1 MNHLVLAG
9 GGHAHALLLR
19 HWAMKPKLKPHGLIT
34 LVTEHS
40 SVFYSGMVPGFVAG
54 YYQENEITIDLRAL
68 ADQAKVCFVQAKVVG
83 IDINNSLLRVFE
95 RPPIGFDFLS
105 LNLGSVT
112 KQVED
117 YLAVGLIPVKP
128 LKPALQYIAA
138 NDDVSA
144 EHHSDPFS
152 VVGSGF
158 AGIEISLALRTRW
171 PKRTIILQAGPGGL
185 TLQQRKVLSK
195 ASIQI
200 NELQLNQPPATGLL
214 CTGSCAPTLLVE
226 SGFLCDEKGRIK
238 TLQTLQTLGHANIFA
253 CGDCAVVE
261 SNPRPASGVW
271 AVRSAPILIDNLQ
284 RAMQNQQLRRWRP
297 QRFALQL
304 LGLID
309 SEGNPSA
316 ICFWG
321 PIRLGP
327 YRWLWSVKSNID
339 AQFMKRFSS
348 AESMGISDDS
358 SMACRGC
365 AAKLAAAP
373 LAAALHSAGLKST
386 PEDAAELDSNWLQS
400 VDGFPALVSDPWL
413 NGRLTALHASSD
425 LWACGIEV
433 TSAQAIVT
441 LPETSAAI
449 QEQLLSQVL
458 EGIQSAIKPQGGRLI
473 GGHTMETRDS
483 TIEPISLGVQINL
496 CVNGRVNDEIRPW
509 SKGGFQVGDVL
520 LLSRPLGTGVL
531 FAAASV
537 GASKPSWT
545 DQVLETMQSAQTG
558 LVKVLRRQVSHDHD
572 LIRCCTDITG
582 FGLLGHLG
590 EMLDSSQ
597 PNIQVILDSEA
608 IPSYEGCLELFK
620 KGFASSLAP
629 ANRKAWNRLKG
640 YDNNKEQIKF
650 STKPS
655 DELLELLVDPQTCGP
670 LLIACQADLAESLV
684 LQTPLMRIGEV
695 VASD

>member
-19 HWAMKPKLKPHGLIT
+19 YWAMNPKLKPPGLIT
-34 LVTEHS
+34 LVTEDS

-54 YYQENEITIDLRAL
+54 YYQENEIAINLRAL
-68 ADQAKVCFVQAKVVG
+68 ADQAKVSFVKAKVVA
-83 IDINNSLLRVFE
+83 IDIDNSLLRIFG
-95 RPPIGFDFLS
+95 RPPVEFDFLS
-105 LNLGSVT
+105 LNLGSVI
-112 KQVED
+112 KQVEN
-117 YLAVGLIPVKP
+117 YLASGLIPVKP
-128 LKPALQYIAA
+128 LQPALQYISA

-144 EHHSDPFS
+144 EHHSEPFL

-158 AGIEISLALRTRW
+158 SGIEISLALRTRW
-171 PKRTIILQAGPGGL
+171 PKRTIILEARPGAL
-185 TLQQRKVLSK
+185 TLRQRKVLSK

-200 NELQLNQPPATGLL
+200 NELKVDQPPSVGLL
-214 CTGSCAPTLLVE
+214 CTGSCAPPLLVE
-226 SGFLCDEKGRIK
+226 SGFLCDEKGRVK
-238 TLQTLQTLGHANIFA
+238 TMSTLQTLGHTNIFA

-261 SNPRPASGVW
+261 SDPRPASGVW

-297 QRFALQL
+297 QAYALQL
-304 LGLID
+304 LGSID

-327 YRWLWSVKSNID
+327 YRWLWSVKSIID
-339 AQFMKRFSS
+339 SQFMKRFSL
-348 AESMGISDDS
+348 AESMETSDNS
-358 SMACRGC
+358 SMVCRGC
-365 AAKLAAAP
+365 AAKLAADP
-373 LAAALHSAGLKST
+373 LAAALQSAGLKST
-386 PEDAAELDSNWLQS
+386 PEDASELDSNWLQS

-425 LWACGIEV
+425 LWACGVEV

-449 QEQLLSQVL
+449 QEQLLTQVL
-458 EGIQSAIKPQGGRLI
+458 EGIQSVIKPQGGVLI
-473 GGHTMETRDS
+473 GGHTMESRDS
-483 TIEPISLGVQINL
+483 TIEPLSLGVQINL

-537 GASKPSWT
+537 GAAKPSWL
-545 DQVLETMQSAQTG
+545 DQVLETMQSAQNG
-558 LVKVLRRQVSHDHD
+558 LVKMLWRQVSHDHD

-597 PNIQVILDSEA
+597 PNIQVVLDSEA
-608 IPSYEGCLELFK
+608 IPSYEGCLELFQ

-629 ANRKAWNRLKG
+629 ANRKAWNRLRV
-640 YDNNKEQIKF
+640 YDNVNGQIKF

-684 LQTPLMRIGEV
+684 LQTPLIRIGEV
-695 VASD
+695 VDSD